1 MGKMNKSDG
10 KPRVSIGMPVYNGGD
25 LLKLA
30 IESLLAQEYGD
41 FEFVICDNASTDGTE
56 ELCRSYA
63 SNDPRIIYHRRD
75 RNYGMS
81 DNGRKA
87 FSLATKGIYYL
98 MASHDDQWHPSF
110 LKRCVECLDANP
122 SVVMA
127 VPAVQFLSPKGVPCE
142 FPYPPLHTVGMGL
155 RSRVASIFNETNVGY
170 NSYGLYR
177 RDVLEKIRLD
187 IKCYGNDVIYLL
199 LISLI
204 GEVQFISEKLFYYRL
219 NGRTAQE
226 QMDAISKGL
235 GGAEKPY
242 TTLTIN
248 LMRAIM
254 GSSLSS
260 TMKRVILSDIIQ
272 IIAVKNQAWRSMIIK
287 ENPSI
292 LPFIEPAMHGNC
304 PSVESNLV
312 AVFSS
317 LLLPFCYQKTAF
329 EGCIDF
335 SETGSFDDIPD
346 RDKIRPAPGHSEFVN
361 TIVTLFEQKNYVK
374 ALCYYDEYRNTQP
387 RTELVK
393 KIEGAIE
400 SFRPVFKTGT
410 VSSLNRKKL
419 KILFQNRANS
429 LNMPGGDSVVQKR
442 LQEQLE
448 SRGHTVDLST
458 DADVNLSG
466 YDIVHS
472 FNMCL
477 PQELEKFLNNAIKYR
492 KPFVVTSLQ
501 EDMPLYLKKAL
512 ITKEFFENYIRQG
525 QDPGLFDG
533 FKQMLSKAVPVSPQT
548 SKITALYAHRLLA
561 CGNTE
566 ASYLQKLFQSAK
578 ISVIPFGSSIIDT
591 EISGDLFKK
600 TYGLENFVLCVG
612 RLEIRKNQLMLLKAL
627 ENDNI
632 PVVFADAGFSYDPMY
647 ASFCKAFRRKGPTL
661 FTGRLTDKMLVSAFR
676 AARVHCLPS
685 WYELPGLVT
694 LEAARYGCATVASSW
709 GAIRDYLGDL
719 CEYCEPDSPE
729 SIRDAV
735 LRAMDKG
742 PTEELREL
750 ASKFTWEEAVKKVED
765 VYYEIV

>member
-63 SNDPRIIYHRRD
+63 SHDSRIIYHRRD

-122 SVVMA
+122 SLVLA
-127 VPAVQFLSPKGVPCE
+127 VPAVQFLSPQGAPCE
-142 FPYPPLHTVGMGL
+142 FPYPPLHTVGMGM

-177 RDVLEKIRLD
+177 RDALEKINLD
-187 IKCYGNDVIYLL
+187 IQCYGGDVIFLL
-199 LISLI
+199 LLSLI
-204 GEVQFISEKLFYYRL
+204 GEVQYIPEKLFYYRL

-226 QMDAISKGL
+226 QMDAISKEL
-235 GGAEKPY
+235 GDKRPEKPY
-242 TTLTIN
+242 TILTIN
-248 LMRAIM
+248 LMRAIVS
-254 GSSLSS
+254 SSLPS
-260 TMKRVILSDIIQ
+260 TLKRIILSDIVQ
-272 IIAVKNQAWRSMIIK
+272 IIAIKNPDWRRMILM

-292 LPFIEPAMHGNC
+292 LPFIESGRYGNST
-304 PSVESNLV
+304 SVENNLI
-312 AVFSS
+312 AAFSS
-317 LLLPFCYQKTAF
+317 LLLPYCYLDTSF
-329 EGCIDF
+329 DGCIDF
-335 SETGSFDDIPD
+335 SEIRSFDDIPD
-346 RDKIRPAPGHSEFVN
+346 EHKIPPAPGHNEFVN
-361 TIVTLFEQKNYVK
+361 TVVTLIEQKNPVQAIK
-374 ALCYYDEYRNTQP
+374 YYDEYGKTQP
-387 RTELVK
+387 GTEMMR
-393 KIEGAIE
+393 KIEEVIE
-400 SFRPVFKTGT
+400 NFKPVHKTGSGAS
-410 VSSLNRKKL
+410 VNRRKL
-419 KILFQNRANS
+419 RILFQNRANS
-429 LNMPGGDSVVQKR
+429 NQMPGGDSVVQKR

-448 SRGHTVDLST
+448 LLGHTVDFTT
-458 DADVNLSG
+458 DADVSLNG
-466 YDIVHS
+466 YDVVHS

-477 PQELEKFLNNAIKYR
+477 PQEIEKFLNNAIRYR

-501 EDMPLYLKKAL
+501 EDMPLYLRKAL
-512 ITKEFFENYIRQG
+512 MTRDFFGNYIRQG

-533 FKQMLSKAVPVSPQT
+533 FKQMLSKAVPVHPQT
-548 SKITALYAHRLLA
+548 SKITAQYAHRLLA

-578 ISVIPFGSSIIDT
+578 ISVTPFGSSIIDT
-591 EISGDLFKK
+591 EISGDLFKN

-632 PVVFADAGFSYDPMY
+632 PIVFADAGFSYDPSY
-647 ASFCKAFRRKGPTL
+647 ASLCKAFRRKGPTL
-661 FTGRLTDKMLVSAFR
+661 FTGRLTDEMLVSAFR

-709 GAIRDYLGDL
+709 GGDQGL
-719 CEYCEPDSPE
+719 S
-729 SIRDAV
+729 
-735 LRAMDKG
+735 
-742 PTEELREL
+742 
-750 ASKFTWEEAVKKVED
+750 W
-765 VYYEIV
+765 